1 MKRPRSTL
9 QAVVASAGIIRRAQ
23 PVSEK
28 VPTRW
33 NSWDSA
39 PALCPAS
46 FRGAAHVARSPR
58 REKIIAVSRAT
69 YRCGPSAVLQAGS
82 SGRSPS
88 FIDFSRRGWPA
99 GTEQRTGC
107 QNKFEERGLVLCT
120 EPFEGIQLTA
130 RRKPCGGKA
139 MRERRTKFCSG
150 DW

>member
-9 QAVVASAGIIRRAQ
+9 QAVVVSAAIIRRAQ

-28 VPTRW
+28 LPTRW
-33 NSWDSA
+33 NSLDGT
-39 PALCPAS
+39 PVLCPAS
-46 FRGAAHVARSPR
+46 FRRSTHVARSPR
-58 REKIIAVSRAT
+58 REEIIAVSRAT
-69 YRCGPSAVLQAGS
+69 YRCGASAAIQGGS
-82 SGRSPS
+82 SGRPRS
-88 FIDFSRRGWPA
+88 FIDVSRRRWPA

-120 EPFEGIQLTA
+120 EPFERIRLTA